1 MIVLLSGGTGTP
13 KLVQGMRMVVP
24 DSDITVVVNT
34 AEDIWISGG
43 FLSPDIDTLIYLFS
57 GLLDT
62 GTWWGVAG
70 DTFVT
75 HDALLRLGSDE
86 YIAIGDRDRALQIR
100 RGEMLREGLTL
111 TEATEAL
118 CSIMGIDA
126 RILPMT
132 DSPVATLIRTT
143 GRTIHFQ
150 EYWVRHRGQLR
161 IDEVVRQWDGPA
173 RATSR
178 VLSSIRE
185 SEGVIIGPSNP
196 VTSILP
202 ILECGGVRDALR
214 EVPVVAVSPF
224 IGDAPVS
231 GPAAALMKARGCSPD
246 SAGTYALYRDFVD
259 FFVQD
264 VRDPVSVPGAIRAD
278 TLMKTPPV
286 ARDLSVLALSLI
298 REARGRT
305 RSPSEKDR

>member
-34 AEDIWISGG
+34 AEDLWISGG

-57 GLLDT
+57 GLLNT
-62 GTWWGVAG
+62 ETWWGIAG

-75 HDALLRLGSDE
+75 HDGLLRLGSDE

-173 RATSR
+173 RATPR
-178 VLSSIRE
+178 VLSSILE
-185 SEGVIIGPSNP
+185 SEGVVIGPSNP

-202 ILECGGVRDALR
+202 ILECEGVRDALR

-231 GPAAALMKARGCSPD
+231 GPAAALMKAKGCSPD
-246 SAGTYALYRDFVD
+246 SVGTCALYRDFVD
-259 FFVQD
+259 VFVQD
-264 VRDPVSVPGAIRAD
+264 VRDPVSVPGAVRAD
-278 TLMKTPPV
+278 TLMKTPHI
-286 ARDLSVLALSLI
+286 ARDLSVLVLSLI

-305 RSPSEKDR
+305 RSPSPGNR

>member
-34 AEDIWISGG
+34 AEDLWISGG

-62 GTWWGVAG
+62 GTWWGIAG

-75 HDALLRLGSDE
+75 HDELIRLGSDE

-100 RGEMLREGLTL
+100 RGEMLRESLTL

-118 CSIMGIDA
+118 CSIMGISA

-132 DSPVATLIRTT
+132 DSPVATLIRT
-143 GRTIHFQ
+143 GDRTIHFQ

-161 IDEVVRQWDGPA
+161 VDEVLRHWDGPA
-173 RATSR
+173 RATPR
-178 VLSSIRE
+178 VISSIVE
-185 SEGVIIGPSNP
+185 SEGVVIGPSNP

-202 ILECGGVRDALR
+202 ILECEGVREALR
-214 EVPVVAVSPF
+214 DVPVVAVSPF

-231 GPAAALMKARGCSPD
+231 GPAATLMKARGCSPD

-264 VRDPVSVPGAIRAD
+264 VRDPVQVPGAVRAD
-278 TLMKTPPV
+278 TLMKTPRI
-286 ARDLSVLALSLI
+286 ARDLSVLVLSLI
-298 REARGRT
+298 REAGGRT
-305 RSPSEKDR
+305 RSPSPGNR